1 LNLLIAC
8 YNLIDLFTINPYILL
23 FLTNYGDTME
33 HISADELHNRTP
45 TLSSDD
51 LILDVRSPSEF
62 NEGHIEGAQNTPHE
76 EVTSEVENLKSYKTV
91 YVHCKMGGRAKI
103 AAETLEGAGLENIVC
118 VSDGGMQRWT
128 DMGWPVAK

>member
-1 LNLLIAC
+1 
-8 YNLIDLFTINPYILL
+8 
-23 FLTNYGDTME
+23 ME
-33 HISADELHNRTP
+33 HISADELHNRAA

-76 EVTSEVENLKSYKTV
+76 EVTSEVETLKSYKTV

-103 AAETLEGAGLENIVC
+103 AAEALQGAGLENIVC

-128 DMGWPVAK
+128 DMDWPVVK

>member
-1 LNLLIAC
+1 
-8 YNLIDLFTINPYILL
+8 
-23 FLTNYGDTME
+23 ME
-33 HISADELHNRTP
+33 HISADELHNRAT

-76 EVTSEVENLKSYKTV
+76 EVTSAVDSLKSYKTV

-103 AAETLEGAGLENIVC
+103 AAERFRLLDWKILSVLVMVGCSAGQIWVGLWLNNFYYI
-118 VSDGGMQRWT
+118 ST
-128 DMGWPVAK
+128 FFSLS

>member
-1 LNLLIAC
+1 M
-8 YNLIDLFTINPYILL
+8 L

-33 HISADELHNRTP
+33 HISADELHNRAA
-45 TLSSDD
+45 TLGSDD

-76 EVTSEVENLKSYKTV
+76 EVTNEVDSLKSYKTV

-103 AAETLEGAGLENIVC
+103 AAETLQAAGLENIVC

>member
-1 LNLLIAC
+1 MNLLISFC
-8 YNLIDLFTINPYILL
+8 NLIVIFSINP
-23 FLTNYGDTME
+23 FFTQYGDTME
-33 HISADELHNRTP
+33 HISADELHKRAA

-76 EVTSEVENLKSYKTV
+76 EVTSEVDSLKSYKTI
-91 YVHCKMGGRAKI
+91 YVHCKMGGRAKM
-103 AAETLEGAGLENIVC
+103 AAEELQGAGLKNIVC
-118 VSDGGMQRWT
+118 VSEGGMQRWT

>member
-1 LNLLIAC
+1 MLS
-8 YNLIDLFTINPYILL
+8 
-23 FLTNYGDTME
+23 LTKYGDTME

-45 TLSSDD
+45 TLSSDN

-76 EVTSEVENLKSYKTV
+76 EVTRAVESLKSYKTV